1 MESLVGRMLGKY
13 ELTAMIG
20 GGGMATVYKAH
31 HPGLDQEVA
40 VKILHPFLSTD
51 PSFVDRFRREARAV
65 AALRHPNIVR
75 VLDFDHEDHLYYM
88 VMEYI
93 GGPTLSTVLS
103 GRKNAGGLSLPDI
116 GRIFTP
122 LCSAIDYAA
131 SRGMVHRDIKPAN
144 IIMSEEGEPIVTD
157 YGIAKMIGSTS
168 LTSPGTVVGSAHY
181 MSPEQAQ
188 GQDCDVRSDL
198 YSLGIVLFEC
208 LAGVVPF
215 EGDTTV
221 TVLVKHISAP
231 VPSIRALRPN
241 LPPAIE
247 PMLAR
252 ALAKPPQDR
261 YEMGASF
268 AEELLSALAPGRSTL
283 AATEVVASAAVLS
296 ETVLTETPPA
306 ATPPTV
312 ETAPLRA
319 TSPTVKTAPPQ
330 DTAPPT
336 TAPEPA
342 APETAVSAPEAAPS
356 ASVPAMTTLEAAM
369 TAAPVETPA
378 APPPTPDLDAT
389 TFEQPVIEQDMAD
402 SSTAEQQAVDEE
414 AAELEAADSTRLE
427 ALPVVEAASILAVA
441 HGESPPTPSAAD
453 KVMPPAPPPPPTA
466 PRAETIAASPEV
478 MPSGKV
484 EQPTSDTTTE
494 AKPEAA
500 GAADAGR
507 GAPPRR
513 RNRTRLIIVAAAAV
527 VLVGAIGAGT
537 TLALQGG
544 SAESTTTLPVT
555 TTGTTLLSTTTSSL
569 TTSTTVRLTTTTTRL
584 TTTTKRPT
592 TTVRATT
599 TTAKPTTTTARPT
612 TTVKRTTTTKKPT
625 TTQTTSPPDTI
636 GPGTT
641 SPPDTIGP
649 G

>member
-93 GGPTLSTVLS
+93 GGPTLSAVLS

-144 IIMSEEGEPIVTD
+144 IIMSEEEEPIVTD

-252 ALAKPPQDR
+252 ALAKQPQDR
-261 YEMGASF
+261 YEMGVSF
-268 AEELLSALAPGRSTL
+268 AEDLQSALAPGRSTL

-296 ETVLTETPPA
+296 ETVLSETPPPA
-306 ATPPTV
+306 TTPPTV
-312 ETAPLRA
+312 ETASPA
-319 TSPTVKTAPPQ
+319 TTSPTVETAPPQ
-330 DTAPPT
+330 DTAPT
-336 TAPEPA
+336 TAAPEPSG
-342 APETAVSAPEAAPS
+342 PETAVAASEAALS
-356 ASVPAMTTLEAAM
+356 ASVPAMTAPEAAM
-369 TAAPVETPA
+369 TTPPVETA
-378 APPPTPDLDAT
+378 APPPPAPDLDAT
-389 TFEQPVIEQDMAD
+389 TFEQPVIEQDVAD
-402 SSTAEQQAVDEE
+402 SSTVEQQAVGEE
-414 AAELEAADSTRLE
+414 AAELAAAESTRLE

-441 HGESPPTPSAAD
+441 HGASPPSPPAAD
-453 KVMPPAPPPPPTA
+453 EVTPPAPPPPPDA
-466 PRAETIAASPEV
+466 AGAETFAASPEAT
-478 MPSGKV
+478 PSGKV
-484 EQPTSDTTTE
+484 GQSPPETPAE
-494 AKPEAA
+494 ARPEAA
-500 GAADAGR
+500 GAVGAGQ

-527 VLVGAIGAGT
+527 VLIGAIGAGT

-544 SAESTTTLPVT
+544 SAETTTTLPVT

-569 TTSTTVRLTTTTTRL
+569 TTSTTMRLTTTTTRL
-584 TTTTKRPT
+584 TTTT
-592 TTVRATT
+592 VRATT
-599 TTAKPTTTTARPT
+599 STAKPTTTTAKPT